1 MRNINPRMNSNV
13 DQMQSEREAGA
24 EKSVYIVWRKAGS
37 DPLTDDGHLRLKKDR
52 RRICASQALDRL
64 KV

>member
-1 MRNINPRMNSNV
+1 M

-37 DPLTDDGHLRLKKDR
+37 DPLTYDGHLRLKKDR
-52 RRICASQALDRL
+52 RRSVRHRPWTA
-64 KV
+64 